1 MKTMKNLLYLL
12 SGVFIMMTS
21 CKTNNE
27 PWENLIK
34 NNLSD
39 WVQINGPATYKLI
52 DGVIVGTTVT
62 SSPSDDSFL
71 CTKANYGDFIL
82 EFDNLV
88 DPEINSGVNIR
99 SESNPNYLDGQV
111 YGYQVEIDPS
121 KRAWTGG
128 IYDESRRDWLYPLNS
143 NPEGQKAFK
152 NSEWNHFR
160 VEAIGNSIR
169 TWVNGVPCA
178 DLIDDMTSSGF
189 IGIQVH
195 GIGNDS
201 SKMGKEVKWKNMR
214 IITQDVAKYITPYE
228 SVISQKSFLT
238 NKLSERE
245 IKEGWKL
252 LWDGKTTN
260 GWRGAKLTT
269 FPENGWVIKDGILST
284 LETGGG
290 ESAAAGDI
298 VTINKYKNFELIVDF
313 MYTPGANS
321 GIKYFVDTDLNKG
334 AGSSI
339 GCEYQILDDKQHPD
353 AIEGIGGNRT
363 LASLYDLIAPLPK
376 RDYGAGHWNRATII
390 VNGNHVEHWLNGQ
403 KTVEYERG
411 NDTWRALVAKSK
423 YKIYPNFGEA
433 NDGHLLLQEHG
444 NAVSFRN
451 IKIREI

>member
-1 MKTMKNLLYLL
+1 MKKMISIFIVLLIVM
-12 SGVFIMMTS
+12 SS
-21 CKTNNE
+21 CKTTDG

-34 NNLSD
+34 NDLND
-39 WVQINGPATYKLI
+39 WIQLNGPATYQLI

-82 EFDNLV
+82 EFDNLD
-88 DPEINSGVNIR
+88 DPEVNSGVNIR
-99 SESNPNYLDGQV
+99 SESHPDYLDGQV

-128 IYDESRRDWLYPLNS
+128 IYDESRRGWLYPLDL
-143 NPEGQKAFK
+143 NPKGQQAFK
-152 NSEWNHFR
+152 NGEWNHFR
-160 VEAIGNSIR
+160 VEAVGNSIR
-169 TWVNGVPCA
+169 TWLNGVPCA
-178 DLIDDMTSSGF
+178 DLVDDLTPTGF
-189 IGIQVH
+189 IGLQVH

-201 SKMGKEVKWKNMR
+201 TKMGKMVKWKNIR
-214 IITQDVAKYITPYE
+214 IITENVKKYLTPYE
-228 SVISQKSFLT
+228 PVIIQKSFLT

-245 IKEGWKL
+245 VKEGWKL

-269 FPENGWVIKDGILST
+269 FPESGWVIKDGILST
-284 LETGGG
+284 LESGGG

-298 VTINKYKNFELIVDF
+298 VTVDKYRNFELIVDF
-313 MYTPGANS
+313 NYSPKANS
-321 GIKYFVDTDLNKG
+321 GIKYLVNTELNKG

-353 AIEGIGGNRT
+353 AHEGIGGNRT
-363 LASLYDLIAPLPK
+363 LAGLYDLIAPLPK
-376 RDYGAGHWNRATII
+376 RDNGSGQWNRATII

-411 NDTWRALVAKSK
+411 NDAWRALVAKSK
-423 YKIYPNFGEA
+423 YKVWPNFGEA
-433 NDGHLLLQEHG
+433 NEGHILLQEHG

-451 IKIREI
+451 IKIKEL

>member
-1 MKTMKNLLYLL
+1 MKNLIYLL
-12 SGVFIMMTS
+12 AVVFILATF
-21 CKTNNE
+21 CKKSSE

-34 NNLSD
+34 DDLSN
-39 WVQINGPATYKLI
+39 WVQLNGPATYELNNGAI
-52 DGVIVGTTVT
+52 IGTTVA
-62 SSPSDDSFL
+62 SSSSGNSFL
-71 CTKANYGDFIL
+71 CTKSKYGDFIL

-88 DPEINSGVNIR
+88 DSSINSGVNIR
-99 SESNPNYLDGQV
+99 SESNPDYLNGMV
-111 YGYQVEIDPS
+111 YGCQVEIDPS

-128 IYDESRRDWLYPLNS
+128 IYDESRRGWLYPLDS
-143 NPEGQKAFK
+143 NPAGQKAFK
-152 NSEWNHFR
+152 NGEWNHFR
-160 VEAIGNSIR
+160 VEAVGNSIR

-178 DLIDDMTSSGF
+178 DLIDDMTNSGF
-189 IGIQVH
+189 IGLQVH

-201 SKMGKEVKWKNMR
+201 AKMGREVKWKNIR
-214 IITQDVAKYITPYE
+214 IITKDIGKYSTPYE
-228 SVISQKSFLT
+228 PLIIQKSFLT

-245 IKEGWKL
+245 VKEGWQL

-269 FPENGWVIKDGILST
+269 FPEGGWVIKDGILST

-298 VTINKYKNFELIVDF
+298 VTIKKYKNFELIVDF

-353 AIEGIGGNRT
+353 AIEGIEGNRT
-363 LASLYDLIAPLPK
+363 LAGLYDLIAPLPK
-376 RDYGAGHWNRATII
+376 RDNGAGQWNRATII
-390 VNGNHVEHWLNGQ
+390 VKGNHVEHWLNGQ
-403 KTVEYERG
+403 KTVAYERG
-411 NDTWRALVAKSK
+411 NDAWRALVAKSK
-423 YKIYPNFGEA
+423 YKVWPNFGES
-433 NDGHLLLQEHG
+433 NDGYILLQEHG

-451 IKIREI
+451 IKIREF